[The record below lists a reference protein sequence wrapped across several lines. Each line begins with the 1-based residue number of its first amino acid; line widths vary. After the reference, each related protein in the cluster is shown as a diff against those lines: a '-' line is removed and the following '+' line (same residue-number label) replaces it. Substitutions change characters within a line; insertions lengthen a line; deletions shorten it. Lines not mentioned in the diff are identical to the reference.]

1 MANPMALKREEDDA
15 CFLSCLPEGKKYPL
29 WVILSVSQDP
39 TAKKE
44 ISGLE
49 LGHNSRLKF
58 FYISHMQGIPNFFF
72 FFY

>member
-49 LGHNSRLKF
+49 LGHDSRLKF
-58 FYISHMQGIPNFFF
+58 FLYFTCKVFLIF